1 MRPPSEQ
8 LAEGAEEAALLE
20 RLDKEA
26 AGHDVDLRSELTIR
40 EVERAQRVL
49 GKAVH
54 PGAIDRLYELWPE
67 AIVYVQHGENRA
79 PGDRMSGPAIVT
91 RWTRV
96 TIVRSS
102 AKLYEVVGE
111 AFCHPNDRYDRKRG
125 IELAF
130 KRALNDVRWINYDL
144 AAHPGKTLEANR

>member
-54 PGAIDRLYELWPE
+54 PAAIDRLYELWPE
-67 AIVYVQHGENRA
+67 AQVYVQHEPN
-79 PGDRMSGPAIVT
+79 SGPPAKAAGK
-91 RWTRV
+91 RY
-96 TIVRSS
+96 TIVSIVRTS
-102 AKLYEVVGE
+102 AGLVEVKGE
-111 AFCHPNDRYDRKRG
+111 AICAQDDQWNRKRG

-130 KRALNDVRWINYDL
+130 RRALDEVRR
-144 AAHPGKTLEANR
+144 EVEVE